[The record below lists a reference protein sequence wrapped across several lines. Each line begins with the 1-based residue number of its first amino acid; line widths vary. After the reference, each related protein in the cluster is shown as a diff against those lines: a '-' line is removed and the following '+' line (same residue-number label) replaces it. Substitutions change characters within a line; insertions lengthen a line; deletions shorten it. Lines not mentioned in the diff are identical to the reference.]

1 MAKYVIVFLTKLA
14 RVDLVE
20 ELHEDEGLEDD
31 RVHQHLGG
39 SFERLNGTIVNE
51 SNEVFSAPFC
61 GLSFSVI
68 EIVALLEIN
77 VEHAATTEKKH
88 EKDNDLEDRLS
99 NDVSPHDTVDNSVRF
114 QGGLTFEK
122 IILRGLSG

>member
-31 RVHQHLGG
+31 RVHQHLVG
-39 SFERLNGTIVNE
+39 SVELLNGAIRIG
-51 SNEVFSAPFC
+51 SNVVSSVSAPFS
-61 GLSFSVI
+61 GASFGVI
-68 EIVALLEIN
+68 EIVALLEFN
-77 VEHAATTEKKH
+77 VENFATAEQKH

-99 NDVSPHDTVDNSVRF
+99 NDISPNDTVDNSV
-114 QGGLTFEK
+114 
-122 IILRGLSG
+122 